1 VIEGFRWALTGT
13 GRPPGLIMLASFVA
27 VCACLLFGLVFF
39 SRIDGSVA
47 DRI

>member
-1 VIEGFRWALTGT
+1 
-13 GRPPGLIMLASFVA
+13 VA
-27 VCACLLFGLVFF
+27 VCVCLLFGLVFF